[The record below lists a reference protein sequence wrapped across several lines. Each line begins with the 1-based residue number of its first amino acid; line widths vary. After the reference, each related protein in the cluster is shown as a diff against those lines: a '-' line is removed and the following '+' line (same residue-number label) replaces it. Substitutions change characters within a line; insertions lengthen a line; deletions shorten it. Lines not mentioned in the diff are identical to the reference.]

1 MEFVEGLPLS
11 QMVGATGLPPETVVR
26 YGIQIAAALA
36 HAHERGVVHRDLKTA
51 NVVVSSHLS
60 DEIWMMEQRGDPG
73 GCGEGA
79 TEERR
84 SGDDI
89 GAE

>member
-60 DEIWMMEQRGDPG
+60 DEIWMMEQTR
-73 GCGEGA
+73 
-79 TEERR
+79 
-84 SGDDI
+84 
-89 GAE
+89 